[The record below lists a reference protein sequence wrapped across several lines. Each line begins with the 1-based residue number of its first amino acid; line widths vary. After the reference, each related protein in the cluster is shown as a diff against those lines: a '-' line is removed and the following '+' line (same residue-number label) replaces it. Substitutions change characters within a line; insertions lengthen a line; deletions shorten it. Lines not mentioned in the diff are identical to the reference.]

1 MSLFGYKNKK
11 NKNYFEGW
19 YFRFTNSE
27 ENKNYALIFA
37 ITKDVNNPHS
47 FIQFYDGVKN
57 EPYYFSYAIE
67 DFRYDEDKDIVYI
80 KDNYISKSKVFFSN
94 EEFSITCQSLNHE
107 VLQKY
112 KRHSSAMGYL
122 QNAPLECFQEVI
134 FISAFVR
141 VDIRILQ
148 EKQNFTGKSYMEKTY
163 GTNFPNK
170 WVWIQSNYSEHRSS
184 LSFSIGLI
192 PVLFFKVK
200 GFFLIL
206 HLQGV
211 EYRFATY
218 NNAKINIIK
227 QSAKQHKII
236 VSRHNLRVEIIAKTQ
251 KPIKLIGPSKKGKMD
266 LSVYESI
273 NAIASLKMYDD
284 DEMIFEDRFTN
295 VGLELMY

>member
-1 MSLFGYKNKK
+1 MSLFGYKDRKS
-11 NKNYFEGW
+11 KNYFEGW

-27 ENKNYALIFA
+27 SNENYALIFA
-37 ITKDVNNPHS
+37 VTKDVDNPHS
-47 FIQFYDGVKN
+47 FIQFYDGVNNKS
-57 EPYYFSYAIE
+57 YYYKYDIE
-67 DFRYDEDKDIVYI
+67 DFRYDENKDIVYI
-80 KDNYISKSKVFFSN
+80 KDNCISPTKVFFSN
-94 EEFSITCQSLNHE
+94 EEFNITCQSLNHE
-107 VLQKY
+107 YLQKY
-112 KRHSSAMGYL
+112 KKHSSAMGFL

-134 FISAFVR
+134 FISAFVK
-141 VDIRILQ
+141 VDMIINQ
-148 EKQNFTGKSYMEKTY
+148 EKQHFKGKSYMEKTY

-170 WVWIQSNYSEHRSS
+170 WVWIQSNFSEHHSS

-206 HLQGV
+206 HLKDK
-211 EYRFATY
+211 EYRFASY
-218 NNAKINIIK
+218 NNAKIDIIK

-236 VSRHNLRVEIIAKTQ
+236 VSRRNLRVEIIAKTNN
-251 KPIKLIGPSKKGKMD
+251 PVKLLGPSKKGKMD

-273 NAIASLKMYDD
+273 NAIASLKMFDE